1 MGFDLKMPY
10 RAKES
15 HKGTF
20 GKLLNFAGSD
30 YMTGA
35 AYLSSVSALKTGC
48 GYVILCS
55 YPKVISAVA
64 ALTPDIVFAPNSEM
78 LAQLNQATVLT
89 FGCGIPNNTSSS
101 LLFHK
106 VFENTPDIPTIIDA
120 GGISLLSANENIK
133 LPAELILTPH
143 PKEAS
148 VLLGIDLTE
157 ILNDMEF
164 YAKVISKKYNCV
176 TVLKSH
182 NTVVCSKNLEIYTNE
197 TGCSALAKAG
207 SGDVLTGIIGGLLA
221 QKCSAFDAAK
231 LGVYLHGLC
240 GDLAKNDLTEY
251 GVLASDL
258 VRYIP
263 NAIKTLL

>member
-1 MGFDLKMPY
+1 MDFNLKMPY

-20 GKLLNFAGSD
+20 GKILNFAGSD

-55 YPKVISAVA
+55 YPKVISAVSA
-64 ALTPDIVFAPNSEM
+64 MTPDIVFAPHSG
-78 LAQLNQATVLT
+78 LLNRLKEATVIT
-89 FGCGIPNNTSSS
+89 FGCGIPNDAPSSI
-101 LLFHK
+101 LFHK
-106 VFENTPDIPTIIDA
+106 VFENAPDIPAVIDA
-120 GGISLLSANENIK
+120 GGISLLSGNENIK
-133 LPAELILTPH
+133 LPSELILTPH

-148 VLLGIDLTE
+148 VLLGVDLTE
-157 ILNDMEF
+157 ILNDTEF

-182 NTVVCSKNLEIYTNE
+182 NTVVCSKNLEIYINE

-221 QKCSAFDAAK
+221 QKCTPFDAARI
-231 LGVYLHGLC
+231 GVYLHGLC

>member
-1 MGFDLKMPY
+1 MDSNFKMPY
-10 RAKES
+10 RAENS

-20 GKLLNFAGSD
+20 GKLLNFSGSE

-35 AYLSSVSALKTGC
+35 AYLSSIAALKIGC
-48 GYVILCS
+48 GYVTLCS
-55 YPKVISAVA
+55 GQKVINAVSAQ
-64 ALTPDIVFAPNSEM
+64 TPDIVFAPHSDMNNRLRNSD
-78 LAQLNQATVLT
+78 VLL
-89 FGCGIPNNTSSS
+89 FGCGMPNDTASS
-101 LLFHK
+101 LLFRK
-106 VFENTPDIPTIIDA
+106 VFENTPDIPTVIDA
-120 GGISLLSANENIK
+120 GGITILAGLDDIK
-133 LPAELILTPH
+133 LPTELILTPH

-148 VLLGIDLTE
+148 VLLGVDLAD
-157 ILNDMEF
+157 ILNDLEF

-182 NTVVCSKNLEIYTNE
+182 NTVVCSKELGIYINK

-207 SGDVLTGIIGGLLA
+207 SGDVLAGIIAGLLA
-221 QKCSAFDAAK
+221 QRCSAFDAAK

-240 GDLAKNDLTEY
+240 GDIAKNDLTSY

-263 NAIKTLL
+263 KAVKTLI